1 MARWLSI
8 VAFTAYVMLR
18 YAGLDILASAVGLA
32 LVLAA
37 STQVLAGI
45 QQLRQKR

>member
-1 MARWLSI
+1 
-8 VAFTAYVMLR
+8 MLCCGMR
-18 YAGLDILASAVGLA
+18 MQDILASAVGLA

-45 QQLRQKR
+45 EQMREKR